1 MLDYKVPR
9 AKQESEI
16 EIKRS
21 RFLAF
26 IKHTKGTDQAK
37 AFIQAL
43 KIAHPDA
50 RHHCY
55 AFISGSPSDS
65 NRYGFSDDGEP
76 SGTAGM
82 PIFTHLK
89 HSGLG
94 EATIVVVRYFGGTK
108 LGTGGLARA
117 YGEAAKQVLLN
128 LPTNQHVTMEELD
141 IELSF
146 AQEAKI
152 RQKIE
157 SAGGVIVHAEY
168 SHLVRLRISVPKTQD
183 FELPYSV
190 QLLPKSTI

>member
-9 AKQESEI
+9 DKQESEI

-26 IKHTKGTDQAK
+26 IKHTKGSEQAK
-37 AFIQAL
+37 AYIHEL
-43 KIAHPDA
+43 KTAYPDA

-94 EATIVVVRYFGGTK
+94 EVTIVVVRYFGGTK

-117 YGEAAKQVLLN
+117 YGEAAKQVLMN
-128 LPTNQHVTMEELD
+128 LPTSQHVTMEELN

-146 AQEAKI
+146 AQEAQI
-152 RQKIE
+152 RKKIE
-157 SAGGVIVHAEY
+157 DAGGTIVNAEY
-168 SHLVRLRISVPKTQD
+168 SQLVRLRISVPKTQD

>member
-1 MLDYKVPR
+1 MLDYLTPKGG
-9 AKQESEI
+9 QNCEI

-26 IKHTKGTDQAK
+26 IQHTKGTEEAK
-37 AFIQAL
+37 SFIHSL
-43 KIAHPDA
+43 KATYPDA

-55 AFISGSPSDS
+55 AFIGGSPSDS
-65 NRYGFSDDGEP
+65 NLFGFSDDGEP

-94 EATIVVVRYFGGTK
+94 EVTIVVVRYFGGTK

-117 YGEAAKQVLLN
+117 YGEAAKQALVN
-128 LPTNQHVTMEELD
+128 LPTTKHITMEEQV
-141 IELSF
+141 IELTFS
-146 AQEAKI
+146 QEAQI
-152 RQKIE
+152 RKLINE
-157 SAGGVIVHAEY
+157 AGGSIINADY
-168 SHLVRLRISVPKTQD
+168 SNTVTLTITIPKTQD

-190 QLLPKSTI
+190 QRLSKSTI

>member
-9 AKQESEI
+9 DKQESEI

-26 IKHTKGTDQAK
+26 IKHTKGSEQAK
-37 AFIQAL
+37 AYIHEL
-43 KIAHPDA
+43 KTAYPDA

-94 EATIVVVRYFGGTK
+94 EVTIVVVRYFGGTK

-117 YGEAAKQVLLN
+117 YGEAAKQVLMN
-128 LPTNQHVTMEELD
+128 LPTSQHVTMEELN

-146 AQEAKI
+146 AQEAQI
-152 RQKIE
+152 RKKIE
-157 SAGGVIVHAEY
+157 DAGGTIVNAEY
-168 SHLVRLRISVPKTQD
+168 SQLVRLRISVPKTQD
-183 FELPYSV
+183 FKLPYSV